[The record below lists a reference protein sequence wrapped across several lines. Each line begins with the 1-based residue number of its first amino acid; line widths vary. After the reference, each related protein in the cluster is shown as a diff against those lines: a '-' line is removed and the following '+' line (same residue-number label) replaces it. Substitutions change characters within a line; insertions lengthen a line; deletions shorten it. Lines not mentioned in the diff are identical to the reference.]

1 MITCMF
7 CFAMF
12 CMDVLYVFCILYAY
26 ICMYLCICIFV
37 CVYQGFIQ
45 VILISVWLHKKL
57 NLHKIL
63 EHVGIEILS
72 EILFFTRFLLSW
84 AIYLSFRCKKAKIFQ
99 ELYPLEPAPRL
110 HSKSIAELTAPWDL
124 FLYFTTFENSILH
137 QKMGSSRA
145 AWINPWYIS
154 LYFVCIRVICLSCR
168 YLGCNL
174 LAMLFG

>member
-1 MITCMF
+1 MRKHWVTWLYMCICMF
-7 CFAMF
+7 VYM
-12 CMDVLYVFCILYAY
+12 YV
-26 ICMYLCICIFV
+26 LCICIFV

-99 ELYPLEPAPRL
+99 ELYPLNPHQGSTLNRL
-110 HSKSIAELTAPWDL
+110 QSLQHLETFSCILQHLKTQSYIKKWAVVEL
-124 FLYFTTFENSILH
+124 
-137 QKMGSSRA
+137 
-145 AWINPWYIS
+145 
-154 LYFVCIRVICLSCR
+154 
-168 YLGCNL
+168 LG
-174 LAMLFG
+174 